1 MIFISQSGLSIPD
14 RHDEWDAWYV
24 EHLRIMRTVNGI
36 DSAQRFKTTNP
47 HWSPSFAMYT
57 IVSPDVFQDPYYQKI
72 RGMGEWLPLIDR
84 RFYIRNLFD
93 GLHAAPEVPRGSVL
107 IVTDQQTPA
116 LDIPGVDFTW
126 LRSTG
131 IDPSTPFRGIA
142 VLDRPPG
149 PQWQDRAD
157 VAVYTPC

>member
-1 MIFISQSGLSIPD
+1 MIFMSQSGLSISD

-24 EHLRIMRTVNGI
+24 EHLRIMLTVNGI
-36 DSAQRFKTTNP
+36 DSAQRFKTTHP
-47 HWSPSFAMYT
+47 HWSPSLAMYS

-93 GLHAAPEVPRGSVL
+93 GLHAAPVVSRDSVL
-107 IVTDQQTPA
+107 IVTDQQTPV
-116 LDIPGVDFTW
+116 LDIPGVNFIW
-126 LRSTG
+126 LRSIG
-131 IDPSTPFRGIA
+131 MDRSTPFRGIA
-142 VLDRPPG
+142 VVNHPAG
-149 PQWQDRAD
+149 PQLQGRAD